1 MMPAEQTS
9 AKAPK
14 EEGQSSGIA
23 ASDSDDA
30 EASPPQA
37 APVRP
42 RSTSESYSAF
52 MRVPEDCAAPSPPSS
67 RWRFMR
73 AYWTTFVVIASY
85 LSLNFQKRYRSE
97 EAIAR
102 IIREKN
108 KKNARRIERTIRKLQ
123 GLFIKVGQLISIMTN
138 FLPEEF
144 RKELE
149 GLQDNVPPRS
159 FTDIEARIREEFD
172 GKGPQD
178 LYADFEERPIAS
190 ASVGQVHRARLHD
203 GTQVAVKVQYPGI
216 EGIVRSDLK
225 TLRRIFRIV
234 GRFVHYEGLEEVYQ
248 EIKLMILEEL
258 DFTLEAQHSDS
269 IKANFTHRDDIQF
282 PTVVP
287 ALSTSRVLTTHF
299 EKGVKI
305 GDLAALDK
313 LRVDRSELARLVVE
327 AYCQQIFTDGLYH
340 ADPHPGNL
348 LVRNDVDAG
357 LSMVFLDF
365 GAVATISPEMRRGIA
380 DLITGALTNDSPR
393 IVNALRGM
401 GFVAKGGDEA
411 TFERVVEYF
420 HSYFHEQISLD
431 SLNLQDI
438 KFDPQKSLEK
448 LADLRRMDIS
458 FRELTS
464 SFHVPKEWILL
475 ERTLLLLMG
484 LCTALDP
491 AMNPMLVIRP
501 YLERFVL
508 GDDGDWSTL
517 VVDTTRDVALSV
529 AALPADIRKF
539 IKTARNGDL
548 RIRFQNLE
556 RASELMYRLGHQ
568 AMVVIVGI
576 SASAF
581 AVVFEG
587 RGEPDRAEICWYI
600 AQGSGVLFL
609 WSLLS
614 TLGFR
619 RRK

>member
-1 MMPAEQTS
+1 MMPAEQPKSKAVKEATPASEIPSPLEETS
-9 AKAPK
+9 
-14 EEGQSSGIA
+14 E
-23 ASDSDDA
+23 
-30 EASPPQA
+30 PP
-37 APVRP
+37 RE
-42 RSTSESYSAF
+42 RRRNTTESYSAF
-52 MRVPEDCAAPSPPSS
+52 MRVPEDCAAPAPPSS

-73 AYWTTFVVIASY
+73 AYWTTFVVISSY
-85 LSLNFQKRYRSE
+85 LSLRFQTRFRSE
-97 EAIAR
+97 DSIAR
-102 IIREKN
+102 LLREKN
-108 KKNARRIERTIRKLQ
+108 RKNAQRIERTIRKLQ

-144 RKELE
+144 RRELE
-149 GLQDNVPPRS
+149 GLQDNVPPRA
-159 FTDIEARIREEFD
+159 FADIEKRIREEFD
-172 GKGPQD
+172 GQGPSE
-178 LYADFEERPIAS
+178 LYASFDARPIAS
-190 ASVGQVHRARLHD
+190 ASVGQVHRASLQD

-216 EGIVRSDLK
+216 EKIVHSDLK
-225 TLRRIFRIV
+225 TLRRIVRIV
-234 GRFVHYEGLEEVYQ
+234 GHFVHYEGLDDVYR

-258 DFTLEAQHSDS
+258 DFGLEAQHSES
-269 IKANFTHRDDIQF
+269 IKANFTSRDEICF
-282 PTVVP
+282 PTVVGE
-287 ALSTSRVLTTHF
+287 LSTSRVLTTHF
-299 EKGVKI
+299 ERGVKI
-305 GDLAALDK
+305 GDLQALDK

-348 LVRNDVDAG
+348 LVRNEVDAG
-357 LSMVFLDF
+357 LSIVFLDF
-365 GAVATISPEMRRGIA
+365 GAVASISPEMRRGIA

-393 IVNALRGM
+393 IVNSLRSM
-401 GFVAKGGDEA
+401 GFVARGGDEA

-529 AALPADIRKF
+529 AALPGDIRKF

-548 RIRFQNLE
+548 RIRFQNLD
-556 RASELMYRLGHQ
+556 RASDLMYRLGHQ
-568 AMVVIVGI
+568 AMVVAVGVAAAAI
-576 SASAF
+576 

-587 RGEPDRAEICWYI
+587 RGELDRAELCWWV
-600 AQGSGVLFL
+600 AKGSGVVLL
-609 WSLLS
+609 WTLLAAH
-614 TLGFR
+614 GIR